1 MDLEDTATSA
11 EDANSRTAR
20 GAVAALDLA
29 STTPTSKANKDL
41 CDAANN
47 IIMAAEVLHKAAM
60 VIKKIAVS
68 ESVVRVNLPDGQ
80 TWTLSEISG
89 TKEGK
94 DNHRDHHHN

>member
-1 MDLEDTATSA
+1 MDLEDTEA
-11 EDANSRTAR
+11 ANNKTAS

-47 IIMAAEVLHKAAM
+47 IIMAAEVLHKAAI

-68 ESVVRVNLPDGQ
+68 ESGVRVNLPDGR

-89 TKEGK
+89 AKEGK
-94 DNHRDHHHN
+94 DNCQDHHHN

>member
-11 EDANSRTAR
+11 EAAS

-47 IIMAAEVLHKAAM
+47 IIMAAEVLHKAAI

-68 ESVVRVNLPDGQ
+68 ESGVRVNLPDGR

-89 TKEGK
+89 TKEGE
-94 DNHRDHHHN
+94 DNRQDHHHN

>member
-11 EDANSRTAR
+11 EAAS
-20 GAVAALDLA
+20 GSVAALDLA

-68 ESVVRVNLPDGQ
+68 ESVVRVNLPDGR
-80 TWTLSEISG
+80 TWTLSEIRG
-89 TKEGK
+89 AKEGE
-94 DNHRDHHHN
+94 DNRQGHHHN